1 MGHERGATPR
11 PPHDAPRLG
20 DLRAILQWRQP
31 VPGPIAAVEQQAGAT
46 VIRLHGDLTVPAA
59 GALHRQLRA
68 LTRRRDLRRVV
79 VDFSEAE
86 RIDSAGMAA
95 VSLARRRLEQ
105 RGVAVEVTALDEAH
119 RAAFAQLER
128 AHAARPPA
136 SEAAPPGALERL
148 GERVLD
154 AAGGVRAFVGLMG
167 ETVRQTL
174 AVATR
179 RAKLPAGSV
188 ARQIAEMGSDGVP
201 IIALLSCMLG
211 LTVGFQAVL
220 QLQRFGAGVFVA
232 DTIGLSM
239 VRELAPLMSAIILT
253 GRTGAAI
260 AAELGTMRVRSEID
274 ALSAMG
280 ISPVRFLV
288 VPRLLAITVAGP
300 ALTLFSMAVGIAGG
314 MLIAGAVLD
323 LGPASFFLR
332 VAERVTMG
340 DFLHGMTKSF
350 VFAWIV
356 GFSGAHLGMRA
367 GDDASS
373 VGAAAT
379 RTVVT
384 GVSLIIVV
392 DAIFATISSLGKHYT

>member
-1 MGHERGATPR
+1 M
-11 PPHDAPRLG
+11 
-20 DLRAILQWRQP
+20 
-31 VPGPIAAVEQQAGAT
+31 PGPIAAIEQQAGAT
-46 VIRLHGDLTVPAA
+46 VVRLQGDLTVRSA

-68 LTRRRDLRRVV
+68 LGRRRDLGRVV
-79 VDFSEAE
+79 VDFAGAE

-105 RGVAVEVTALDEAH
+105 RRVPFEVTALDEAH
-119 RAAFAQLER
+119 RAVLAQIER
-128 AHAARPPA
+128 AAAAAPPG
-136 SEAAPPGALERL
+136 EVAPPGALERI

-154 AAGGVRAFVGLMG
+154 AAAGVRAFIGLMG

-188 ARQIAEMGSDGVP
+188 ARQIAEMGADGVP

-300 ALTLFSMAVGIAGG
+300 ALALFSMAVGIAGG
-314 MLIAGAVLD
+314 MLIAQAVLD
-323 LGPASFFLR
+323 LGPVSFFAR
-332 VAERVTMG
+332 VTERVTMG
-340 DFLHGMTKSF
+340 DFLHGMSKSF
-350 VFAWIV
+350 VFSWIV

-379 RTVVT
+379 KTVVT

-392 DAIFATISSLGKHYT
+392 DAIFATVSSLGKHYT

>member
-1 MGHERGATPR
+1 M
-11 PPHDAPRLG
+11 
-20 DLRAILQWRQP
+20 
-31 VPGPIAAVEQQAGAT
+31 PGPIAVEQRAGAA
-46 VIRLHGDLTVPAA
+46 VIRLHGDLTVPTA

-68 LTRRRDLRRVV
+68 LGRRRDLRKVV
-79 VDFSEAE
+79 VDFSGAE
-86 RIDSAGMAA
+86 RVDSAGMAA
-95 VSLARRRLEQ
+95 VSLARRQLER
-105 RGVAVEVTALDEAH
+105 RGVKLEVTALDETH
-119 RAAFAQLER
+119 RAAFAQLGR
-128 AHAARPPA
+128 ARAAEPTA
-136 SEAAPPGALERL
+136 GEPPGALERI

-154 AAGGVRAFVGLMG
+154 AAGGVRAFVGLMV
-167 ETVRQTL
+167 ETARQTL
-174 AVATR
+174 AVALR
-179 RAKLPAGSV
+179 RAKLPAGAV
-188 ARQIAEMGSDGVP
+188 TRQIAEMGADGVP

-211 LTVGFQAVL
+211 LTVAFQAVL

-239 VRELAPLMSAIILT
+239 VRELAPLMSAIIVT

-288 VPRLLAITVAGP
+288 VPRLVAITIAGP
-300 ALTLFSMAVGIAGG
+300 ALTLFSMAVGITGG
-314 MLIAGAVLD
+314 MLIATAVLD
-323 LGPASFFLR
+323 LPPSAFFER
-332 VAERVTMG
+332 VAERVTLG
-340 DFLHGMTKSF
+340 DFLHGLSKSF
-350 VFAWIV
+350 VFAWIA
-356 GFSGAHLGMRA
+356 GFSGAFLGMRA

-392 DAIFATISSLGKHYT
+392 DAIFATLSSLGKYS

>member
-1 MGHERGATPR
+1 
-11 PPHDAPRLG
+11 
-20 DLRAILQWRQP
+20 LQLTLP
-31 VPGPIAAVEQQAGAT
+31 VPGPIAVEQQAGAA
-46 VIRLHGDLTVPAA
+46 VIRLSGDLTVPTA
-59 GALHRQLRA
+59 GALHRRLRA
-68 LTRRRDLRRVV
+68 LGRRRDLRRVV
-79 VDFSEAE
+79 IDFSGAE

-95 VSLARRRLEQ
+95 VSLARRQLER
-105 RGVAVEVTALDEAH
+105 RGVALELTALDETQ
-119 RAAFAQLER
+119 RAAFAQLGRPR
-128 AHAARPPA
+128 AAEPPTDA
-136 SEAAPPGALERL
+136 EPPGALERI
-148 GERVLD
+148 GERVLEATD
-154 AAGGVRAFVGLMG
+154 GVRAFLGLVV
-167 ETVRQTL
+167 ETARQTL

-179 RAKLPAGSV
+179 RAKLPSGSV
-188 ARQIAEMGSDGVP
+188 SRQIAEMGADGVP

-220 QLQRFGAGVFVA
+220 QLQKFGAGVYVA

-274 ALSAMG
+274 ALSSMG

-300 ALTLFSMAVGIAGG
+300 ALALFSMAVGISGG
-314 MLIAGAVLD
+314 MLIATAVLD
-323 LGPASFFLR
+323 LGPLSFMER

-340 DFLHGMTKSF
+340 DFLHGLSKSF

-392 DAIFATISSLGKHYT
+392 DAIFATVSSLGKHS